1 MRSLTRV
8 SALAL
13 IAVLTAGPAWAQADP
28 QAIDAVFARWSERT
42 PGCAVGVEQAGS
54 PPVTRAFGL
63 AELEH
68 GVSASPATIYEAG
81 SVSKQFTAAAVLLL
95 VEDGRLSLDDDV
107 RRHVPELPD
116 YGTPIT
122 IRHLLTHTSGLRDWG
137 SVAAVEG
144 WPRGSRAMTNDR
156 ALEIIVRQRAL
167 NYEPGA
173 EWLYSN
179 SGYNLAAV
187 IVQRV
192 SGESLA
198 AFTARRLFEPLGMR
212 RTRWRDDFTAVVPGR
227 ATAYERRADGWHEAM
242 PFEDAYGN
250 GGLLTTVGDLLIWN
264 RTLESGAL
272 GEAVTEA
279 LHERGRAGGRE
290 THYALGLQYGDH
302 RRETEIAHGG
312 STGGYRAWL
321 ARYPE
326 RGLSV
331 ALLCNAADA
340 NAERLGR
347 TVAGLFLPEPPA
359 AEPYVSETTPPEGL
373 FVSTRTGEPFGLRL
387 GPAGLTTMQGQPLTP
402 VGPGRW
408 TLGPNTLVFT
418 SADSFDRLTVDG
430 DVVPHVRAEPAR
442 PDAEALAALTGLYV
456 NDEAP
461 ARIAVAVE
469 GGRLVLKRGV
479 DPAVPLTPA
488 QADVFVGPAGVI
500 RFERDEARAVDAFHL
515 NNGRVRDLVFRRVVS
530 QGSRP

>member
-1 MRSLTRV
+1 MRSQTRV

-13 IAVLTAGPAWAQADP
+13 AAVLTAGPAWAQANP
-28 QAIDAVFARWSERT
+28 QAIDAVFARWSDRT

-54 PPVTRAFGL
+54 APVVRAYGL

-68 GVSASPATIYEAG
+68 AAPATPATVYEAG
-81 SVSKQFTAAAVLLL
+81 SVSKQFTAAAILLL
-95 VEDGRLSLDDDV
+95 AGDGRLNLDDDV
-107 RRHVPELPD
+107 RQYVPELPD

-144 WPRGSRAMTNDR
+144 WPRGTRAMTNDR
-156 ALEIIVRQRAL
+156 AVEIIVRQRAL
-167 NYEPGA
+167 NYEPGT

-198 AFTARRLFEPLGMR
+198 DFTRRRLFEPLGMR
-212 RTRWRDDFTAVVPGR
+212 QTRWRDDFTAVVPGR

-264 RTLESGAL
+264 RALESGAL
-272 GEAVTEA
+272 GEAVTRA
-279 LHERGRAGGRE
+279 LHERGRVRGRE
-290 THYALGLQYGDH
+290 THYALGLQYDRH
-302 RRETEIAHGG
+302 RGQPEISHGG

-321 ARYPE
+321 GRYPE

-331 ALLCNAADA
+331 ALLCNTAEA

-347 TVAGLFLPEPPA
+347 TVADLFLPEPPA
-359 AEPYVSETTPPEGL
+359 VEAYEPETTPAGGL
-373 FVSTRTGEPFGLRL
+373 FVNSRTGEPFGLAA
-387 GPAGLTTMQGQPLTP
+387 GPGGLTTIQGQPLTP
-402 VGPGRW
+402 AGPDRW
-408 TLGPNTLVFT
+408 SLGPNTLIFT

-430 DVVPHVRAEPAR
+430 DVIPHVRAEPAR
-442 PDAEALAALTGLYV
+442 PDAEALAALTGLYA

-461 ARIAVAVE
+461 ARIAVVVE
-469 GGRLVLKRGV
+469 GGRLVLRRGV
-479 DPAVPLTPA
+479 DPAVPLAPA

-500 RFERDEARAVDAFHL
+500 RFERDAAGAVVAFHL
-515 NNGRVRDLVFRRVVS
+515 NNGRVRDLVFRRAAS

>member
-13 IAVLTAGPAWAQADP
+13 IAVLAAGPVPAQATP
-28 QAIDAVFARWSERT
+28 GAIDAVFARWSDRT
-42 PGCAVGVEQAGS
+42 PGCAVGVEQAGAA
-54 PPVTRAFGL
+54 PVIRAYGL

-68 GVSASPATIYEAG
+68 GAPATPATVYEAG
-81 SVSKQFTAAAVLLL
+81 SVSKQFTAAAILLL
-95 VEDGRLSLDDDV
+95 AQDGRLSLEDDV
-107 RRHVPELPD
+107 RTHVPELPD

-122 IRHLLTHTSGLRDWG
+122 LRHLLTHTSGLRDWG
-137 SVAAVEG
+137 AVAAVEG

-156 ALEIIVRQRAL
+156 AVEIIVRQRGL
-167 NYEPGA
+167 NYAPGT

-198 AFTARRLFEPLGMR
+198 AFTARRLFEPLEMR
-212 RTRWRDDFTAVVPGR
+212 NTRWRDDFTAVVPGR
-227 ATAYERRADGWHEAM
+227 AAAYERRADGYHEAM

-264 RTLESGAL
+264 RALESRAL
-272 GEAVTEA
+272 GETVTEA
-279 LHERGRAGGRE
+279 LHERGRANGRE
-290 THYALGLQYGDH
+290 THYALGLQYDRH
-302 RRETEIAHGG
+302 RGEAEVAHGG

-321 ARYPE
+321 GRYPG

-331 ALLCNAADA
+331 ALLCNTAEA

-347 TVAGLFLPEPPA
+347 AVADLFLPEPPA
-359 AEPYVSETTPPEGL
+359 GEAYVPETPPPVGL
-373 FVSTRTGEPFGLRL
+373 FVSSRTGEPFGLRM
-387 GPAGLTTMQGQPLTP
+387 GPGGLSTMQGQPLTP
-402 VGPGRW
+402 VGPDRW
-408 TLGPNTLVFT
+408 SLGPNTLVFT
-418 SADSFDRLTVDG
+418 SADGFDRLTVDG

-442 PDAEALAALTGLYV
+442 PDAEALAALAGLYV

-469 GGRLVLKRGV
+469 GGRLVLKRGS
-479 DPAVPLTPA
+479 DPAVALAPA
-488 QADVFVGPAGVI
+488 QADTFVSQAGIV
-500 RFERDEARAVDAFHL
+500 RFERDGDGAVIAFHL
-515 NNGRVRDLVFRRVVS
+515 NNGRVRDLVFRRAE
-530 QGSRP
+530 

>member
-1 MRSLTRV
+1 MRPLTKV
-8 SALAL
+8 SAFAL
-13 IAVLTAGPAWAQADP
+13 IAVLAAGSARAQTAPE
-28 QAIDAVFARWSERT
+28 AIDAVFSRWSART
-42 PGCAVGVEQAGS
+42 PGCAVGVEQVGS
-54 PPVTRAFGL
+54 PPLARAYGL

-68 GVSASPATIYEAG
+68 GAAATPATIYEAG
-81 SVSKQFTAAAVLLL
+81 SVSKQFTAAAILLL
-95 VEDGRLSLDDDV
+95 AEDGRLSLDDDV

-156 ALEIIVRQRAL
+156 AVEIIVRQRAL
-167 NYEPGA
+167 NYEPGT

-198 AFTARRLFEPLGMR
+198 AFTARRLFEPLGMGQ
-212 RTRWRDDFTAVVPGR
+212 TRWRDDFTAVVPGR
-227 ATAYERRADGWHEAM
+227 ATAYERGADGYHEAM
-242 PFEDAYGN
+242 PFEDAHGN

-264 RTLESGAL
+264 RALEARAL
-272 GEAVTEA
+272 GETVTEA
-279 LHERGRAGGRE
+279 LHQRGRAGGRE
-290 THYALGLQYGDH
+290 THYALGLEYDRHHG
-302 RRETEIAHGG
+302 EAEIAHGG

-326 RGLSV
+326 RGLSI
-331 ALLCNAADA
+331 ALLCNTAEA

-347 TVAGLFLPEPPA
+347 TVADLFLPPA
-359 AEPYVSETTPPEGL
+359 PATEPYVPAVPPPTGL
-373 FVSTRTGEPFGLRL
+373 FVSSRTGEPFGLRM

-402 VGPGRW
+402 VGPGRYA
-408 TLGPNTLVFT
+408 LGPNTLAFT
-418 SADSFDRLTVDG
+418 SADGFDRQTPDG
-430 DVVPHVRAEPAR
+430 DIVPHVRAEPAR
-442 PDAEALAALTGLYV
+442 PDAEALAELTGSYV

-469 GGRLVLKRGV
+469 DGRLVLKRGV
-479 DPAVPLTPA
+479 DPAAPLAPA
-488 QADVFVGPAGVI
+488 QADTFVGPAGVI
-500 RFERDEARAVDAFHL
+500 RFERAGDGSVIAFHL
-515 NNGRVRDLVFRRVVS
+515 NNGRVRDLVFRRA
-530 QGSRP
+530 Q